1 MADVLLVAFSLTD
14 RTSLDAACDIIQ
26 LARKQTREL
35 PALLVGTKSDL
46 ELERYVDAEEA
57 LAAAEKL
64 DCVYTETSA
73 AACVDVTHTFHL
85 AVKLS
90 ACSSSSSLADEIR
103 PQECNGVGKRR
114 SMQQSAKRAFKS
126 LRRWLRISMR
136 KKSTLSSTKKI

>member
-46 ELERYVDAEEA
+46 ELERHVDAEEA
-57 LAAAEKL
+57 LAAAEKP

-90 ACSSSSSLADEIR
+90 ASSNSSSLADETR

-114 SMQQSAKRAFKS
+114 SMQQSANRAFKS
-126 LRRWLRISMR
+126 LRRWLRISMI
-136 KKSTLSSTKKI
+136 KKSTLFSTKKI